1 MQYGEFRSGFDRDTE
16 DTRMVVY
23 GIRYLLETY
32 LHRQWTIEDVEKAD
46 NFYRSGCFAQSAA
59 AEHCLWTH
67 VAALWLSP
75 YMP

>member
-46 NFYRSGCFAQSAA
+46 KFYRFA
-59 AEHCLWTH
+59 LF
-67 VAALWLSP
+67 
-75 YMP
+75 

>member
-32 LHRQWTIEDVEKAD
+32 LHRQWTVEDVEKAD
-46 NFYRSGCFAQSAA
+46 KFYRSESSAQKAA
-59 AEHCLWTH
+59 AE
-67 VAALWLSP
+67 P
-75 YMP
+75 